1 MMDRARILQMK
12 HINKSFGEVQVLHDV
27 DFEMDRGEIRALAG
41 ENGAG
46 KSTLIK
52 ILGGIYTYNS
62 GEIWI
67 DGHRTAKGSVDDA
80 QKEGVAIIH
89 QEIVL
94 VQDMTV
100 AENIFLGREFKTKTG
115 FVDYAAMNSSAGEI
129 LNRIGLGNLRPDTI
143 VRELS
148 ISRQQ
153 MVEIARALSMNAR
166 ILVMDEPTSSL
177 TEREVDFLFR
187 QIRALKEKGTAIIY
201 ISHKMDEIFE
211 IADSVTVMRDGC
223 HVLTKP
229 LSEISYEEIIQNM
242 VGHKIEDY
250 YPEYKACPGKT
261 LLEVRNLTTEKVEN
275 VSFSVSEGEI
285 LGLTGLMGAGR
296 TELANALFGLDCP
309 EAGEILIDGKQDVIR
324 SPGQAISRGIALV
337 PEDRKSSGLF
347 LENSIAFNMTITVMK
362 EFIKGILVDRKKENK
377 ILDEY
382 ISQLE
387 IKMAG
392 TDQLAGEL
400 SGGNQ
405 QKIVISKWLAAR
417 PRILILDEPTRGV
430 DVGAKSD
437 IYHLICK
444 IAGQGV
450 AVILISSELPEVM
463 NMSSRIGVMCEGE
476 LVKIF
481 DPDKEEV
488 TQELIMHY
496 ATGGF
501 KHETY
506 NR

>member
-1 MMDRARILQMK
+1 MEKAKKLQMK
-12 HINKSFGEVQVLHDV
+12 QINKSFGEVQVLHDV
-27 DFEMDRGEIRALAG
+27 DFGLDRGEVRALAG

-52 ILGGIYTYNS
+52 ILGGIYTCNS

-67 DGHRTAKGSVDDA
+67 DGEKLTQGSVEEA
-80 QKEGVAIIH
+80 QKAGVAIIH

-100 AENIFLGREFKTKTG
+100 AENIFLGREFKTKAG
-115 FVDYAAMNSSAGEI
+115 FIDYPRMNASAAEMLG
-129 LNRIGLGNLRPDTI
+129 RIGLDDVSPDTI

-153 MVEIARALSMNAR
+153 MVEIARALSMNAG

-177 TEREVDFLFR
+177 TDREVEFLFE
-187 QIRALKEKGTAIIY
+187 QIRSLKEKGTAIIY
-201 ISHKMDEIFE
+201 ISHKMDEIFK

-223 HVLTKP
+223 HVVTKP
-229 LSEISYEEIIQNM
+229 LLEISYEEIIQSM

-250 YPEYKACPGKT
+250 YPDYKAVPGKT
-261 LLEVRNLTTEKVEN
+261 LLEVRNLTTEKVQDIT
-275 VSFSVSEGEI
+275 FSVAEGEI
-285 LGLTGLMGAGR
+285 FGLIGLMGAGR
-296 TELANALFGLDCP
+296 TELANALFGIDHVQS
-309 EAGEILIDGKQDVIR
+309 GEIFIDGKKDLPKSTR
-324 SPGQAISRGIALV
+324 QAIDRGIALV
-337 PEDRKSSGLF
+337 PEDRKTSGLF
-347 LENSIAFNMTITVMK
+347 LENTIAFNMTITVMK
-362 EFIKGILVDRKKENK
+362 EFIKGVFVDQKKEK
-377 ILDEY
+377 SILDEY
-382 ISQLE
+382 IGQLE
-387 IKMAG
+387 IKMAD
-392 TDQLAGEL
+392 TEQLAGEL

-405 QKIVISKWLAAR
+405 QKIVISKWLAAH

-437 IYHLICK
+437 IYHLICD
-444 IAGQGV
+444 IARQGV
-450 AVILISSELPEVM
+450 AIILISSELPEVM
-463 NMSSRIGVMCEGE
+463 NMSTRIGVMCEGQM
-476 LVKIF
+476 VKIF
-481 DPDKEEV
+481 EPDKEKV
-488 TQELIMHY
+488 TQEIIMHY

>member
-1 MMDRARILQMK
+1 MEKAKKLQMK
-12 HINKSFGEVQVLHDV
+12 QINKSFGEVQVLHDV
-27 DFEMDRGEIRALAG
+27 DFGLDRGEVRALAG

-52 ILGGIYTYNS
+52 VLGGIYTCNS

-67 DGHRTAKGSVDDA
+67 DGEKLTQGSVEEA
-80 QKEGVAIIH
+80 QKAGVAIIH

-100 AENIFLGREFKTKTG
+100 AENIFLGREFKTKAG
-115 FVDYAAMNSSAGEI
+115 FIDYPRMNASAAEMLG
-129 LNRIGLGNLRPDTI
+129 RIGLDDVSPDTI

-153 MVEIARALSMNAR
+153 MVEIARALSMNAG

-177 TEREVDFLFR
+177 TDREVEFLFE
-187 QIRALKEKGTAIIY
+187 QIRSLKEKGTAIIY
-201 ISHKMDEIFE
+201 ISHKMDEIFK

-223 HVLTKP
+223 HVVTKP
-229 LSEISYEEIIQNM
+229 LLEISYEEIIQSM

-250 YPEYKACPGKT
+250 YPDYKAVPGKT
-261 LLEVRNLTTEKVEN
+261 LLEVRNLTTEKVQDIT
-275 VSFSVSEGEI
+275 FSVAEGEI
-285 LGLTGLMGAGR
+285 FGLIGLMGAGR
-296 TELANALFGLDCP
+296 TELANALFGIDHVQS
-309 EAGEILIDGKQDVIR
+309 GEIFIDGKKDLPKSTR
-324 SPGQAISRGIALV
+324 QAIDRGIALV
-337 PEDRKSSGLF
+337 PEDRKTSGLF
-347 LENSIAFNMTITVMK
+347 LENTIAFNMTITVMK
-362 EFIKGILVDRKKENK
+362 EFIKGVFVDQKKEK
-377 ILDEY
+377 SIFDEY
-382 ISQLE
+382 IGQLE
-387 IKMAG
+387 IKMAD
-392 TDQLAGEL
+392 TEQLAGEL

-405 QKIVISKWLAAR
+405 QKIVISKWLAAH

-437 IYHLICK
+437 IYHLICD
-444 IAGQGV
+444 IARQGV
-450 AVILISSELPEVM
+450 AIILISSELPEVM
-463 NMSSRIGVMCEGE
+463 NMSTRIGVMCEGQM
-476 LVKIF
+476 VKIF
-481 DPDKEEV
+481 EPDKEKV
-488 TQELIMHY
+488 TQEIIMHY

>member
-1 MMDRARILQMK
+1 MDKTRILQMK
-12 HINKSFGEVQVLHDV
+12 QINKSFGEVQVLHDV
-27 DFEMDRGEIRALAG
+27 DFQMDEGEIRALAG

-52 ILGGIYTYNS
+52 ILGGIYTCNS

-67 DGHRTAKGSVDDA
+67 DGHKMVPGSVEEA
-80 QKEGVAIIH
+80 QKAGVAIIH

-100 AENIFLGREFKTKTG
+100 AENIFLGREFKTKAG
-115 FVDYAAMNSSAGEI
+115 FVDYRAMNDSAGKI
-129 LNRIGLGNLRPDTI
+129 LGRIGLEDLRPDTV

-177 TEREVDFLFR
+177 TEREVEFLFQ
-187 QIRALKEKGTAIIY
+187 QIRALKAKGTAVIY

-229 LSEISYEEIIQNM
+229 LSEINYEEIIQNM
-242 VGHKIEDY
+242 VGHKIQDY
-250 YPEYKACPGKT
+250 YPEYKAVPGKN
-261 LLEVRNLTTEKVEN
+261 LLEVRHVTTEKVEDI
-275 VSFSVSEGEI
+275 SFSVAEGEI

-296 TELANALFGLDCP
+296 TELANALFGIDRV
-309 EAGEILIDGKQDVIR
+309 ESGEIWINGKRDQIR
-324 SPGQAISRGIALV
+324 TPGQAIRRGIALV
-337 PEDRKSSGLF
+337 PEDRKTSGLF
-347 LENSIAFNMTITVMK
+347 LENSIAFNMTITVL
-362 EFIKGILVDRKKENK
+362 ETFIKGILVDRKKENK

-382 ISQLE
+382 INQLE

-405 QKIVISKWLAAR
+405 QKIVISKWLAAH

-463 NMSSRIGVMCEGE
+463 NMSSRIGVMCEGK

-481 DPDKEEV
+481 EPEKEKI

-496 ATGGF
+496 ATGGY

>member
-1 MMDRARILQMK
+1 MEKAKKLQMK
-12 HINKSFGEVQVLHDV
+12 QINKSFGEVQVLHDV
-27 DFEMDRGEIRALAG
+27 DFGLDRGEVRALAG

-52 ILGGIYTYNS
+52 ILGGIYTCNS

-67 DGHRTAKGSVDDA
+67 DGEKLTQGSVEEA
-80 QKEGVAIIH
+80 QKAGVAIIH

-100 AENIFLGREFKTKTG
+100 AENIFLGREFKTKAG
-115 FVDYAAMNSSAGEI
+115 FIDYHRMNASAAKMLGK
-129 LNRIGLGNLRPDTI
+129 IGLDDVSPDTI

-153 MVEIARALSMNAR
+153 MVEIARALSMNAG

-177 TEREVDFLFR
+177 TDREVEFLFE
-187 QIRALKEKGTAIIY
+187 QIRSLKEKGTAIIY
-201 ISHKMDEIFE
+201 ISHKMDEIFK

-223 HVLTKP
+223 HVVTKP
-229 LSEISYEEIIQNM
+229 LSEISYEEIIQSM

-250 YPEYKACPGKT
+250 YPDYKAVPGKK
-261 LLEVRNLTTEKVEN
+261 LLEVRHLTTEKVEDIT
-275 VSFSVSEGEI
+275 FSVAEGEI
-285 LGLTGLMGAGR
+285 FGLIGLMGAGR
-296 TELANALFGLDCP
+296 TELANALFGIDHVQS
-309 EAGEILIDGKQDVIR
+309 GEIFIDGKKDIPR
-324 SPGQAISRGIALV
+324 STRQAIDRGIALV
-337 PEDRKSSGLF
+337 PEDRKTSGLF
-347 LENSIAFNMTITVMK
+347 LENTIAFNMTITVMK
-362 EFIKGILVDRKKENK
+362 EFIKGIFVDQKKEK
-377 ILDEY
+377 SILDEY
-382 ISQLE
+382 IGQLE
-387 IKMAG
+387 IKMAD
-392 TDQLAGEL
+392 TEQLAGEL

-405 QKIVISKWLAAR
+405 QKIVISKWLAAH

-437 IYHLICK
+437 IYHLICD
-444 IAGQGV
+444 IAKQGV
-450 AVILISSELPEVM
+450 AIILISSELPEVM
-463 NMSSRIGVMCEGE
+463 NMSTRIGVMCEGQM
-476 LVKIF
+476 VKIF
-481 DPDKEEV
+481 EPDKEKV
-488 TQELIMHY
+488 TQEIIMHY

>member
-1 MMDRARILQMK
+1 MK
-12 HINKSFGEVQVLHDV
+12 QINKSFGEVQVLHDV
-27 DFEMDRGEIRALAG
+27 DFELDRGEVRALAG

-52 ILGGIYTYNS
+52 ILGGIYTCNS
-62 GEIWI
+62 GEILI
-67 DGHRTAKGSVDDA
+67 DNQKLVKNSVEEA
-80 QKEGVAIIH
+80 QKAGVAIIH

-94 VQDMTV
+94 VQDLTV
-100 AENIFLGREFKTKTG
+100 AENIFLGREFKTKAG
-115 FVDYAAMNSSAGEI
+115 FIDYSRMNASAKEI
-129 LNRIGLGNLRPDTI
+129 LGRIGLNDVEPDTI

-177 TEREVDFLFR
+177 TEREVEFLFE
-187 QIRALKEKGTAIIY
+187 QIRSLKEKGTAIIY

-223 HVLTKP
+223 HVVTKP
-229 LSEISYEEIIQNM
+229 LPEISYEEIIQSM

-250 YPEYKACPGKT
+250 YPDYKAVPGKT
-261 LLEVRNLTTEKVEN
+261 LLEVRNLTTEKVEDIT
-275 VSFSVSEGEI
+275 FSVAEGEI
-285 LGLTGLMGAGR
+285 LGLIGLMGAGR
-296 TELANALFGLDCP
+296 TELANALFGIDHV
-309 EAGEILIDGKQDVIR
+309 ESGEIFIDGKKDVLK
-324 SPGQAISRGIALV
+324 STGQAIERGIALV
-337 PEDRKSSGLF
+337 PEDRKTSGLF
-347 LENSIAFNMTITVMK
+347 LENTIAFNMTITVMK
-362 EFIKGILVDRKKENK
+362 EFIKGIFVDQKKEK
-377 ILDEY
+377 SILDEY
-382 ISQLE
+382 IGQLE
-387 IKMAG
+387 IKMAN
-392 TDQLAGEL
+392 TEQLAGEL

-405 QKIVISKWLAAR
+405 QKIVISKWLAAH

-437 IYHLICK
+437 IYHLICD
-444 IAGQGV
+444 IARQGV
-450 AVILISSELPEVM
+450 AIILISSELPEVM
-463 NMSSRIGVMCEGE
+463 NMSTRIGVMCEGQ

-481 DPDKEEV
+481 EPDKEKV
-488 TQELIMHY
+488 TQEIIMHY

-506 NR
+506 NQ

>member
-1 MMDRARILQMK
+1 MEKAKKLQMK
-12 HINKSFGEVQVLHDV
+12 QINKSFGEVQVLHDV
-27 DFEMDRGEIRALAG
+27 DFGLDRGEVRALAG

-52 ILGGIYTYNS
+52 ILGGSYTCNS

-67 DGHRTAKGSVDDA
+67 DGEKLTQGSVEEA
-80 QKEGVAIIH
+80 QKAGVAIIH

-100 AENIFLGREFKTKTG
+100 AENIFLGREFKTKAG
-115 FVDYAAMNSSAGEI
+115 FIDYHRMNASAAKMLGK
-129 LNRIGLGNLRPDTI
+129 IGLDDVSPDTI

-153 MVEIARALSMNAR
+153 MVEIARALSMNAG

-177 TEREVDFLFR
+177 TDREVEFLFE
-187 QIRALKEKGTAIIY
+187 QIRSLKEKGTAIIY
-201 ISHKMDEIFE
+201 ISHKMDEIFK

-223 HVLTKP
+223 HVVTKP
-229 LSEISYEEIIQNM
+229 LSEISYEEIIQSM

-250 YPEYKACPGKT
+250 YPDYKAVPGKK
-261 LLEVRNLTTEKVEN
+261 LLEVRHLTTEKVEDIT
-275 VSFSVSEGEI
+275 FSVAEGEI
-285 LGLTGLMGAGR
+285 FGLIGLMGAGR
-296 TELANALFGLDCP
+296 TELANALFGIDHVQS
-309 EAGEILIDGKQDVIR
+309 GEIFIDGKKDIPR
-324 SPGQAISRGIALV
+324 STRQAIDRGIALV
-337 PEDRKSSGLF
+337 PEDRKTSGLF
-347 LENSIAFNMTITVMK
+347 LENTIAFNMTITVMK
-362 EFIKGILVDRKKENK
+362 EFIKGIFFDQKKEK
-377 ILDEY
+377 SILDEY
-382 ISQLE
+382 IGQLE
-387 IKMAG
+387 IKMAD
-392 TDQLAGEL
+392 TEQLAGEL

-405 QKIVISKWLAAR
+405 QKIVISKWLAAH

-437 IYHLICK
+437 IYHLICD
-444 IAGQGV
+444 IAKQGV
-450 AVILISSELPEVM
+450 AIILISSELPEVM
-463 NMSSRIGVMCEGE
+463 NMSTRIGVMCEGQM
-476 LVKIF
+476 VKIF
-481 DPDKEEV
+481 EPDKEKV
-488 TQELIMHY
+488 TQEIIMHY

>member
-1 MMDRARILQMK
+1 MHKTRILQMK
-12 HINKSFGEVQVLHDV
+12 QINKSFGEVQVLHDV
-27 DFEMDRGEIRALAG
+27 DFELDRGEVRALAG

-52 ILGGIYTYNS
+52 ILGGIYTCNS
-62 GEIWI
+62 GEILI
-67 DGHRTAKGSVDDA
+67 DNQKLVKNSVEEA
-80 QKEGVAIIH
+80 QKAGVAIIH

-94 VQDMTV
+94 VQDLTV
-100 AENIFLGREFKTKTG
+100 AENIFLGREFKTKAG
-115 FVDYAAMNSSAGEI
+115 FIDYSRMNASAKEI
-129 LNRIGLGNLRPDTI
+129 LGRIGLNDVEPDTI

-177 TEREVDFLFR
+177 TEREVEFLFE
-187 QIRALKEKGTAIIY
+187 QIRSLKEKGTAIIY

-223 HVLTKP
+223 HVVTKP
-229 LSEISYEEIIQNM
+229 LPEISYEEIIQSM

-250 YPEYKACPGKT
+250 YPDYKAVPGKT
-261 LLEVRNLTTEKVEN
+261 LLEVRNLTTEKVEDIT
-275 VSFSVSEGEI
+275 FSVAEGEI
-285 LGLTGLMGAGR
+285 LGLIGLMGAGR
-296 TELANALFGLDCP
+296 TELANALFGIDHV
-309 EAGEILIDGKQDVIR
+309 ESGEIFIDGKKDVLK
-324 SPGQAISRGIALV
+324 STGQAIERGIALV
-337 PEDRKSSGLF
+337 PEDRKTSGLF
-347 LENSIAFNMTITVMK
+347 LENTIAFNMTITVMK
-362 EFIKGILVDRKKENK
+362 EFIKGIFVDQKKEK
-377 ILDEY
+377 SILDEY
-382 ISQLE
+382 IGQLE
-387 IKMAG
+387 IKMAN
-392 TDQLAGEL
+392 TEQLAGEL

-405 QKIVISKWLAAR
+405 QKIVISKWLAAH

-437 IYHLICK
+437 IYHLICD
-444 IAGQGV
+444 IARQGV
-450 AVILISSELPEVM
+450 AIILISSELPEVM
-463 NMSSRIGVMCEGE
+463 NMSTRIGVMCEGQ

-481 DPDKEEV
+481 EPDKEKV
-488 TQELIMHY
+488 TQEIIMHY

-506 NR
+506 NQ

>member
-1 MMDRARILQMK
+1 MDRARILQMK
-12 HINKSFGEVQVLHDV
+12 KINKSFGEVQVLHDV
-27 DFEMDRGEIRALAG
+27 DFEMDKGEIRALAG

-52 ILGGIYTYNS
+52 ILGGIYTCDS

-67 DGHRTAKGSVDDA
+67 DGHKLASGSVDEV
-80 QKEGVAIIH
+80 QKEGIAIIH

-100 AENIFLGREFKTKTG
+100 AENIFLGREFKTKAG
-115 FVDYAAMNSSAGEI
+115 FVNYSAMNSSAEEI
-129 LNRIGLGNLRPDTI
+129 LSRIGLEDLRPDTI

-177 TEREVDFLFR
+177 TEREVEFLFQ
-187 QIRALKEKGTAIIY
+187 QIRSLKEKGTAIIY

-223 HVLTKP
+223 HVFTNP
-229 LSEISYEEIIQNM
+229 LPETDYEQIIQSM

-250 YPEYKACPGKT
+250 YPEYKAVPGKK
-261 LLEVRNLTTEKVEN
+261 LLEVKHITTEKIRDI
-275 VSFSVSEGEI
+275 SFSVSEGEI
-285 LGLTGLMGAGR
+285 LGITGLMGAGR
-296 TELANALFGLDCP
+296 TELANALFGLDHV
-309 EAGEILIDGKQDVIR
+309 EEGDIFIDGKKDVLKT
-324 SPGQAISRGIALV
+324 PGQAISRGIAFV
-337 PEDRKSSGLF
+337 PEDRKTNGLF
-347 LENSIAFNMTITVMK
+347 LENTIAFNMTITVIK
-362 EFIKGILVDRKKENK
+362 EFIKGIFVDHKKEK
-377 ILDEY
+377 TILDEY
-382 ISQLE
+382 IGQLE
-387 IKMAG
+387 IKMAD
-392 TDQLAGEL
+392 TEQLTGEL

-405 QKIVISKWLAAR
+405 QKIVISKWLAAH

-437 IYHLICK
+437 IYHLICN
-444 IAGQGV
+444 IARQGV
-450 AVILISSELPEVM
+450 AIILISSELPEVM

-481 DPDKEEV
+481 EPDKEKI

-506 NR
+506 DR

>member
-1 MMDRARILQMK
+1 MEKAKRLQMK
-12 HINKSFGEVQVLHDV
+12 QINKSFGEVQVLHDV
-27 DFEMDRGEIRALAG
+27 DFELDRGEVRALAG

-52 ILGGIYTYNS
+52 ILGGIYTCNS

-67 DGHRTAKGSVDDA
+67 DGQKLEQGLVEEA
-80 QKEGVAIIH
+80 QKAGVAIIH

-94 VQDMTV
+94 VQDLTV
-100 AENIFLGREFKTKTG
+100 AENIFLGREFKTKAG
-115 FVDYAAMNSSAGEI
+115 FIDYSRMNASAKEI
-129 LNRIGLGNLRPDTI
+129 LGRIGLNDVEPDTI

-153 MVEIARALSMNAR
+153 MVEIARALSMNAS

-177 TEREVDFLFR
+177 TDREVEFLFE

-223 HVLTKP
+223 HVVTKP
-229 LSEISYEEIIQNM
+229 LPEIRYEEIIQSM

-250 YPEYKACPGKT
+250 YPDYKAVPGKT
-261 LLEVRNLTTEKVEN
+261 LLEVRHLTTEKVEDIT
-275 VSFSVSEGEI
+275 FSVAEGEI
-285 LGLTGLMGAGR
+285 LGLIGLMGAGR
-296 TELANALFGLDCP
+296 TELANALFGIDHV
-309 EAGEILIDGKQDVIR
+309 ESGEIFIDGKKDMIK
-324 SPGQAISRGIALV
+324 STGQAIDRGIALV
-337 PEDRKSSGLF
+337 PEDRKTSGIF
-347 LENSIAFNMTITVMK
+347 LENTIAFNMTITVMK
-362 EFIKGILVDRKKENK
+362 EFIKGIFVDQKKEK
-377 ILDEY
+377 SILDEY
-382 ISQLE
+382 IGQLE
-387 IKMAG
+387 IKMAN
-392 TDQLAGEL
+392 TEQLAGEL

-405 QKIVISKWLAAR
+405 QKIVISKWLAAH

-437 IYHLICK
+437 IYHLICD
-444 IAGQGV
+444 IARQGV
-450 AVILISSELPEVM
+450 AIILISSELPEVM
-463 NMSSRIGVMCEGE
+463 NMSTRIGVMCEGQ
-476 LVKIF
+476 LVRIF
-481 DPDKEEV
+481 EPDKEKV
-488 TQELIMHY
+488 TQEIIMHY

-506 NR
+506 NQ

>member
-1 MMDRARILQMK
+1 MHKTRILQMK
-12 HINKSFGEVQVLHDV
+12 QINKSFGEVQVLHDV
-27 DFEMDRGEIRALAG
+27 DFELDRGEVRALAG

-52 ILGGIYTYNS
+52 ILGGIYTCNS
-62 GEIWI
+62 GEILI
-67 DGHRTAKGSVDDA
+67 DNQKLVKNSVEEA
-80 QKEGVAIIH
+80 QKAGVAIIH

-94 VQDMTV
+94 VQDLTV
-100 AENIFLGREFKTKTG
+100 AENIFLGREFKTKAG
-115 FVDYAAMNSSAGEI
+115 FIDYSRMNASAKEI
-129 LNRIGLGNLRPDTI
+129 LGRIGLNDVEPDTI

-177 TEREVDFLFR
+177 TEREVEFLFE
-187 QIRALKEKGTAIIY
+187 QIRSLKEKGTAIIY

-223 HVLTKP
+223 HVVTKP
-229 LSEISYEEIIQNM
+229 LPEISYEEIIQSM

-250 YPEYKACPGKT
+250 YPDYKAVPGKT
-261 LLEVRNLTTEKVEN
+261 LLEVRHLTTEKVEDIT
-275 VSFSVSEGEI
+275 FSVAEGEI
-285 LGLTGLMGAGR
+285 LGLIGLMGAGR
-296 TELANALFGLDCP
+296 TELANALFGIDHV
-309 EAGEILIDGKQDVIR
+309 ESGEIFIDGKKDMIK
-324 SPGQAISRGIALV
+324 STGQAIDRGIALV
-337 PEDRKSSGLF
+337 PEDRKTSGLF
-347 LENSIAFNMTITVMK
+347 LENTIAFNMTITVMK
-362 EFIKGILVDRKKENK
+362 EFIKGIFVDQKKEK
-377 ILDEY
+377 SILDEY
-382 ISQLE
+382 IGQLE
-387 IKMAG
+387 IKMAN
-392 TDQLAGEL
+392 TEQLAGEL

-405 QKIVISKWLAAR
+405 QKIVISKWLAAH

-437 IYHLICK
+437 IYHLICD
-444 IAGQGV
+444 IARQGV
-450 AVILISSELPEVM
+450 AIILISSELPEVM
-463 NMSSRIGVMCEGE
+463 NMSTRIGVMCEGQ

-481 DPDKEEV
+481 EPDKEKV
-488 TQELIMHY
+488 TQEIIMHY

-506 NR
+506 NQ

>member
-1 MMDRARILQMK
+1 MEKAKKLQMK
-12 HINKSFGEVQVLHDV
+12 QINKSFGEVQVLHDV
-27 DFEMDRGEIRALAG
+27 DFGLDRGEVRALAG

-52 ILGGIYTYNS
+52 ILGGIYTCNS

-67 DGHRTAKGSVDDA
+67 DGEKLTQGSVEEA
-80 QKEGVAIIH
+80 QKAGVAIIH

-100 AENIFLGREFKTKTG
+100 AENIFLGREFKTKAG
-115 FVDYAAMNSSAGEI
+115 FIDYHRMNASAAKMLGK
-129 LNRIGLGNLRPDTI
+129 IGLDDVSPDTI

-153 MVEIARALSMNAR
+153 MVEIARALSMNAG

-177 TEREVDFLFR
+177 TDREVEFLFE
-187 QIRALKEKGTAIIY
+187 QIRSLKEKGTAIIY
-201 ISHKMDEIFE
+201 ISHKMDEIFK

-223 HVLTKP
+223 HVVTKP
-229 LSEISYEEIIQNM
+229 LSEISYEEIIQSM

-250 YPEYKACPGKT
+250 YPDYKAVPGKK
-261 LLEVRNLTTEKVEN
+261 LLEVRHLTTEKVEDIT
-275 VSFSVSEGEI
+275 FSVAEGEI
-285 LGLTGLMGAGR
+285 FGLIGLMGAGR
-296 TELANALFGLDCP
+296 TELANALFGIDHVQS
-309 EAGEILIDGKQDVIR
+309 GEIFIDGKKDIPR
-324 SPGQAISRGIALV
+324 STRQAIDRGIALV
-337 PEDRKSSGLF
+337 PEDRKTSGLF
-347 LENSIAFNMTITVMK
+347 LENTIAFNMTITVMK
-362 EFIKGILVDRKKENK
+362 EFIKGIFVDQKKEKN

-382 ISQLE
+382 IGQLE
-387 IKMAG
+387 IKMAD
-392 TDQLAGEL
+392 TEQLAGEL

-405 QKIVISKWLAAR
+405 QKIVISKWLAAH

-437 IYHLICK
+437 IYHLICD
-444 IAGQGV
+444 IAKQGV
-450 AVILISSELPEVM
+450 AIILISSELPEVM
-463 NMSSRIGVMCEGE
+463 NMSTRIGVMCEGQM
-476 LVKIF
+476 VKIF
-481 DPDKEEV
+481 EPDKEKV
-488 TQELIMHY
+488 TQEIIMHY

>member
-1 MMDRARILQMK
+1 MHKTRILQMK
-12 HINKSFGEVQVLHDV
+12 QINKSFGEVQVLRDV
-27 DFEMDRGEIRALAG
+27 DFELDRGEVRALAG

-52 ILGGIYTYNS
+52 ILGGIYTCNS
-62 GEIWI
+62 GEISI
-67 DGHRTAKGSVDDA
+67 DDKKLTKNSVEEA
-80 QKEGVAIIH
+80 QKAGVAIIH

-94 VQDMTV
+94 VQDLTV
-100 AENIFLGREFKTKTG
+100 AENIFLGREFKTKAG
-115 FVDYAAMNSSAGEI
+115 FIDYSRMNAAAKEMLG
-129 LNRIGLGNLRPDTI
+129 RIGLNDIEPDTI

-177 TEREVDFLFR
+177 TDREVEFLFE
-187 QIRALKEKGTAIIY
+187 QIRSLKEKGTAIIY

-223 HVLTKP
+223 HVVTKP
-229 LSEISYEEIIQNM
+229 LPEISYEEIIQSM

-250 YPEYKACPGKT
+250 YPDYKAVPGKT
-261 LLEVRNLTTEKVEN
+261 LLEVRHLTTEKVEDIT
-275 VSFSVSEGEI
+275 FSVAEGEI

-296 TELANALFGLDCP
+296 TELANALFGIDHV
-309 EAGEILIDGKQDVIR
+309 ESGEIFIDGKKDVLK
-324 SPGQAISRGIALV
+324 STGQAIDRGIALV
-337 PEDRKSSGLF
+337 PEDRKTSGLF
-347 LENSIAFNMTITVMK
+347 LENTIAFNMTITVMK
-362 EFIKGILVDRKKENK
+362 EFIKGIFVDQKKEKN

-382 ISQLE
+382 IGQLE
-387 IKMAG
+387 IKMAN
-392 TDQLAGEL
+392 TEQLAGEL

-405 QKIVISKWLAAR
+405 QKIVISKWLAAH

-437 IYHLICK
+437 IYHLICD
-444 IAGQGV
+444 IARQGV
-450 AVILISSELPEVM
+450 AIILISSELPEVM
-463 NMSSRIGVMCEGE
+463 NMSTRIGVMCEGQ
-476 LVKIF
+476 LVRIF
-481 DPDKEEV
+481 EPDKEKV
-488 TQELIMHY
+488 TQEIIMHY

-506 NR
+506 NQ

>member
-1 MMDRARILQMK
+1 MKRIS
-12 HINKSFGEVQVLHDV
+12 KSFGEVQVLHDV
-27 DFEMDRGEIRALAG
+27 NFEMERGEIRALAG

-52 ILGGIYTYNS
+52 ILGGIYTYNF

-67 DGHRTAKGSVDDA
+67 DGHKLEPGSIENA
-80 QKEGVAIIH
+80 QKEGIAIIH

-100 AENIFLGREFKTKTG
+100 AENIFLGREFKTKAG
-115 FVDYAAMNSSAGEI
+115 FVDYPAMNAAAAEV
-129 LNRIGLGNLRPDTI
+129 LNKIGLTDMAPDTI

-148 ISRQQ
+148 ISKQQ

-177 TEREVDFLFR
+177 TEREVDFLFQ
-187 QIRALKEKGTAIIY
+187 QIRSLKKKGTAIIY

-223 HVLTKP
+223 HVLTRSLDK
-229 LSEISYEEIIQNM
+229 ISYEEIIQSM

-250 YPEYKACPGKT
+250 YPQYKATPGKK
-261 LLEVRNLTTEKVEN
+261 LLEVRHMSTEKVEDI
-275 VSFSVSEGEI
+275 SFSVSEGEI

-296 TELANALFGLDCP
+296 TELANALFGIDRL
-309 EAGEILIDGKQDVIR
+309 EAGEIYIDGKQDVIKT
-324 SPGQAISRGIALV
+324 PVHAIDRGIALV
-337 PEDRKSSGLF
+337 PEDRKCSGLF

-362 EFIKGILVDRKKENK
+362 EFIKGIWVDHKKEK
-377 ILDEY
+377 RILREY
-382 ISQLE
+382 INQLE
-387 IKMAG
+387 IKMAD

-405 QKIVISKWLAAR
+405 QKIVISKWLAAH

-437 IYHLICK
+437 IYHLICD
-444 IAGQGV
+444 IAKQGV

-463 NMSSRIGVMCEGE
+463 NMSSRIGVMCEGK

-481 DPDKEEV
+481 EPGREKT

-506 NR
+506 NQ

>member
-1 MMDRARILQMK
+1 MEKAKRLQMK
-12 HINKSFGEVQVLHDV
+12 QINKSFGEVQVLHDV
-27 DFEMDRGEIRALAG
+27 DFELDRGEVRALAG

-52 ILGGIYTYNS
+52 ILGGIYTCNS

-67 DGHRTAKGSVDDA
+67 DGQKLEQGLVEEA
-80 QKEGVAIIH
+80 QKAGVAIIH

-94 VQDMTV
+94 VQDLTV
-100 AENIFLGREFKTKTG
+100 AENIFLGREFKTKAG
-115 FVDYAAMNSSAGEI
+115 FIDYSRMNASAKEI
-129 LNRIGLGNLRPDTI
+129 LGRIGLNDVEPDTI

-153 MVEIARALSMNAR
+153 MVEIARALSMNAS

-177 TEREVDFLFR
+177 TDREVEFLFE

-223 HVLTKP
+223 HVVTKP
-229 LSEISYEEIIQNM
+229 LPEIRYEEIIQSM

-250 YPEYKACPGKT
+250 YPDYKAVPGKT
-261 LLEVRNLTTEKVEN
+261 LLEVRHLTTEKVEDIT
-275 VSFSVSEGEI
+275 FSVAEGEI
-285 LGLTGLMGAGR
+285 LGLIGLMGAGR
-296 TELANALFGLDCP
+296 TELANALFGIDHV
-309 EAGEILIDGKQDVIR
+309 ESGEIFIDGKKDMIK
-324 SPGQAISRGIALV
+324 STGQAIDRGIALV
-337 PEDRKSSGLF
+337 PEDRKTSGLF
-347 LENSIAFNMTITVMK
+347 LENTIAFNMTITVMK
-362 EFIKGILVDRKKENK
+362 EFIKGIFVDQKKEK
-377 ILDEY
+377 SILDEY
-382 ISQLE
+382 IGQLE
-387 IKMAG
+387 IKMAN
-392 TDQLAGEL
+392 TEQLAGEL

-405 QKIVISKWLAAR
+405 QKIVISKWLAAH

-437 IYHLICK
+437 IYHLICD
-444 IAGQGV
+444 IARQGV
-450 AVILISSELPEVM
+450 AIILISSELPEVM
-463 NMSSRIGVMCEGE
+463 NMSTRIGVMCEGQ
-476 LVKIF
+476 LVRIF
-481 DPDKEEV
+481 EPDKEKV
-488 TQELIMHY
+488 TQEIIMHY

-506 NR
+506 NQ